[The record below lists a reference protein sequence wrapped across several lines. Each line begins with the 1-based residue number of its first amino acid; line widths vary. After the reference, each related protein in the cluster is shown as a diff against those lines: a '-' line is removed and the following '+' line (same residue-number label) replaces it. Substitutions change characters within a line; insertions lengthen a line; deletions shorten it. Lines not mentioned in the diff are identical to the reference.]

1 MALVQARETEPEKF
15 TEGQQKELADL
26 EEQIADLEERI
37 SLEGEDTAQ
46 KAKSEQPKKSKSVTT
61 AAENAG
67 YTPDPGTEGLVH
79 LEIVR
84 GARYDSETGEP
95 LSTPYV
101 QMFTFGEYKNFKA
114 NASKVGYTI
123 VKELYNPYKEE

>member
-15 TEGQQKELADL
+15 TEGQQKELANL

-61 AAENAG
+61 TENAG
-67 YTPDPGTEGLVH
+67 YTPSPGTEGLVH

-84 GARYDSETGEP
+84 GARYDSETGEL

>member
-1 MALVQARETEPEKF
+1 MQARETEPEKF
-15 TEGQQKELADL
+15 TEGQQKELANL

-46 KAKSEQPKKSKSVTT
+46 KAKKSKSVTT
-61 AAENAG
+61 AENAG
-67 YTPDPGTEGLVH
+67 YTPSPGTESLVH

-84 GARYDSETGEP
+84 GARYDSETGEL